1 MVKLLKAVKAVEEK
15 TFTELV
21 LNKQTKVLIEE
32 WKKLVLKFVPLYHH
46 IESNYFCCSKV
57 ICLNHAKSGSV
68 QGKLK
73 KVLGVQPQD
82 QPLINYWSTHLH

>member
-1 MVKLLKAVKAVEEK
+1 M
-15 TFTELV
+15 
-21 LNKQTKVLIEE
+21 
-32 WKKLVLKFVPLYHH
+32 FVPFHH
-46 IESNYFCCSKV
+46 QIASNYFCCSKV